1 VKYRGH
7 AGATFLAALFGVLIG
22 AGIVW
27 MLASRHGGGGGV
39 IFGSSGPGPLAQVTE
54 SSEGA
59 IVSAVKNVGPAV
71 VNISTFYA
79 PPETSQTERMLRQA
93 FGLPQQP
100 FPREGEGSGVIIDA
114 KDGYILTNAH
124 VVRGAAKVRVRL
136 SDKREFDAR
145 VVGSDA
151 YSDVAV
157 VQIKGDKLPVAQLGS
172 VAKVPIGSWVIAI
185 GNPFGFQNSVTV
197 GVVSAK
203 GRDLPSPSGI
213 ELQDL
218 IQTDASINPGNSGG
232 ALVDLNGEVIGIPT
246 AMIPQAQGMGF
257 AVSVDSAR
265 DVLEKLIKT
274 GKMPWLGVLH
284 HFLAPDEARTL
295 RVPGG
300 KGTVVMRVVQGGPAD
315 RAGIRAKDVIV
326 KMGDHPI
333 DSDRALGAAIRA
345 YNAGDT
351 VNALIW
357 RESEGREVTV
367 KVTLGAVPQQEGGE
381 PG

>member
-1 VKYRGH
+1 VW
-7 AGATFLAALFGVLIG
+7 VL
-22 AGIVW
+22 V
-27 MLASRHGGGGGV
+27 SRHSGGGV
-39 IFGSSGPGPLAQVTE
+39 IVGSSGPGPLAQVTE
-54 SSEGA
+54 SSGGA
-59 IVSAVKNVGPAV
+59 IVSAINNVGPAV

-79 PPETSQTERMLRQA
+79 PPNTSPTERMLRQA
-93 FGLPQQP
+93 FGLPQP

-114 KDGYILTNAH
+114 KNGYILTNAH

-136 SDKREFDAR
+136 SDKREFDAH
-145 VVGSDA
+145 VVGSDP

-157 VQIKGDKLPVAQLGS
+157 VQIKGDRLPVARLGS
-172 VAKVPIGSWVIAI
+172 AAKVPIGAWVIAI

-232 ALVDLNGEVIGIPT
+232 ALVDLSGEVIGIPT

-257 AVSVDSAR
+257 AVSIDSAR
-265 DVLEKLIKT
+265 DVFGKLIKT

-284 HFLAPDEARTL
+284 HFLAPDEAKKL
-295 RVPGG
+295 KAPGD
-300 KGTVVMRVVQGGPAD
+300 KGTLVVRVVRGGPAD
-315 RAGIRAKDVIV
+315 RAGIRAGDVIV
-326 KMGDHPI
+326 KLGGRPI
-333 DSDRALGAAIRA
+333 DSERALGTAIRA
-345 YNAGDT
+345 YNAGDA
-351 VNALIW
+351 VEALIW
-357 RESEGREVTV
+357 RGSENREVTV
-367 KVTLGAVPQQEGGE
+367 KVKLGAVPQQEGGG

>member
-1 VKYRGH
+1 MKHRGH
-7 AGATFLAALFGVLIG
+7 AGAAFLAALLGLLIG

-27 MLASRHGGGGGV
+27 MLVSRHSGGGGV

-79 PPETSQTERMLRQA
+79 PPNTSPTERMLRQT
-93 FGLPQQP
+93 FGLPQP
-100 FPREGEGSGVIIDA
+100 FPKEGEGSGVIIDA
-114 KDGYILTNAH
+114 KSGYVLTNAH
-124 VVRGAAKVRVRL
+124 VVRGAAKVRVKL

-157 VQIKGDKLPVAQLGS
+157 VQIKGDRLPVARLGS

-185 GNPFGFQNSVTV
+185 GNPFGLQNSVTV
-197 GVVSAK
+197 GVISAK
-203 GRDLPSPSGI
+203 GRQIPSPNGI

-232 ALVDLNGEVIGIPT
+232 ALVDLSGEVIGIPT
-246 AMIPQAQGMGF
+246 AMIPQAQGLGF

-265 DVLEKLIKT
+265 EVFEKLIRT

-284 HFLAPDEARTL
+284 HFLAPDEAKKL
-295 RVPGG
+295 NVPGD
-300 KGTVVMRVVQGGPAD
+300 KGTLVVRVVQGGPAD
-315 RAGIRAKDVIV
+315 RAGIKAGDVIV
-326 KMGDHPI
+326 KVGERTI
-333 DSDRALGAAIRA
+333 DSDRALGTAIRA

-351 VNALIW
+351 VGMLIW
-357 RESEGREVTV
+357 RERESHQVTV
-367 KVTLGAVPQQEGGE
+367 KVQLGAVPQQEGGA